1 MAAWET
7 LLSGMLFL
15 LPEIIIRT
23 KELATHFEL
32 DTKQK
37 VSIYVGLFSAKQKD
51 TPDILGAGWS

>member
-32 DTKQK
+32 NANFLF
-37 VSIYVGLFSAKQKD
+37 SIHVGLFSVKQKD